1 MGGGL
6 DAQVAPNF
14 GRCPYFVI
22 VDTDTM
28 GSEALPNMAQGA
40 ASGAGIQAAQ
50 TVISRGVKTVL
61 TGNVGPN
68 AFQVFSSTGV
78 QIITG
83 VSGTVRE
90 AVEKFK
96 RGELR
101 AAPVSQQPL
110 YGVPGS
116 GMGYGRGM
124 GRGGGMRG
132 GGMGMG
138 RGRQPGYGYGMGM
151 PQVPPAVPSAT
162 PAPMAP
168 SLTREQEIAALSN
181 YLKAMEQQLE
191 QIKKRLDELKRG

>member
-1 MGGGL
+1 MGGSL

-28 GSEALPNMAQGA
+28 GTEALPNMAQGA

-50 TVISRGVKTVL
+50 TVISRGVTTVL

-68 AFQVFSSTGV
+68 ALQVFSSTGT
-78 QIITG
+78 QLITG
-83 VSGTVRE
+83 VSGTVRD

-96 RGELR
+96 RGELQT
-101 AAPVSQQPL
+101 APATPQPL
-110 YGVPGS
+110 YGGQGS

-138 RGRQPGYGYGMGM
+138 RGRQPGYGMGM
-151 PQVPPAVPSAT
+151 PQVPPPVPPAT
-162 PAPMAP
+162 PAPTAP
-168 SLTREQEIAALSN
+168 SLTREQEIEMLNN
-181 YLKAMEQQLE
+181 YLKAVEQQLE
-191 QIKKRLDELKRG
+191 QIKKRLEELKRK